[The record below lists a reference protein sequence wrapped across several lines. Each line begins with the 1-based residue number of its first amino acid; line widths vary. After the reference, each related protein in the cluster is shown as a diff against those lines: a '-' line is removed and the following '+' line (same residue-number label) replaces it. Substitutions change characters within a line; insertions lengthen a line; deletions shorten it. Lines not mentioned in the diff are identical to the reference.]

1 MIENTLN
8 NELFKVLVVSTMSSG
23 ESTCIN
29 AIIGED
35 ILLSKN
41 QACISKLTYIINDDN
56 SKNYKAYVR
65 YNYDTKRVFCII
77 IIYDMEYFEQDKSIV
92 HVIILTQKMRKE
104 KYLNIY

>member
-23 ESTCIN
+23 KSTCIN

-41 QACISKLTYIINDDN
+41 QACISKPTYIINDDN
-56 SKNYKAYVR
+56 SKNFKAYVR
-65 YNYDTKRVFCII
+65 YNDDTKRVFCINN
-77 IIYDMEYFEQDKSIV
+77 IYDMEYFEQDKSIV
-92 HVIILTQKMRKE
+92 HVIILT
-104 KYLNIY
+104 